1 MNSSRLIQFQAQVAD
16 SERKGVIAGV
26 QQLFNCLHEVAGDI
40 IWRAEVRFDPPMQP
54 MSPMPGVSV
63 IMLSLL
69 PDVDLLD
76 EPIDATEARWHAQL
90 QPLLETGVPVFL
102 RTVFRHVP
110 DYWRDAT
117 GALRLE
123 RIRRLNRMAADL
135 SLAQGLGVIDIDRA
149 FAHIGGDVLR
159 TDLRLQGNVAA
170 EVAGHTMAWSL
181 LSFGLDDVIDPA
193 IQESA
198 RAALGNIHQIDN
210 LLLKRLAPQLAETA
224 AS

>member
-1 MNSSRLIQFQAQVAD
+1 MSPTRLIQFQAQVAA
-16 SERKGVIAGV
+16 SEQTGVIAGV

-40 IWRAEVRFDPPMQP
+40 QWRAEVKFDPPKQP
-54 MSPMPGVSV
+54 MSPMPGASV

-69 PDVDLLD
+69 PDTELLD

-90 QPLLETGVPVFL
+90 QPLLEPGIPVYL

-110 DYWRDAT
+110 DYWHNET
-117 GALRLE
+117 EALRLE

-135 SLAQGLGVIDIDRA
+135 SLAYGFGVIDIDRA
-149 FAHIGGDVLR
+149 FTHVGGDILL
-159 TDLRLQGNVAA
+159 TDWRLQGNLAA

-193 IQESA
+193 IQECA
-198 RAALGNIHQIDN
+198 RMALGNIHQIND
-210 LLLKRLAPQLAETA
+210 LVQTRLALRQADEA
-224 AS
+224 AG